1 MYEKYVEPS
10 KKYAHILVPEG
21 GKNTIAQE
29 FIISLLEKHLGG
41 NRT

>member
-21 GKNTIAQE
+21 GKNAVALDLVVNLI
-29 FIISLLEKHLGG
+29 EKHIEG
-41 NRT
+41 RF